1 MKVCIIDNYDSFTY
15 NIVHLLQKIDCNVVV
30 LKNICTIKDIIKQ
43 NPDKIII
50 SPGPGNPKES
60 GICFETIDYFK
71 NKLPILGICLG
82 HQIIAEYFGAKVSN
96 AKKIMHGKKCLIKHN
111 FEPIFNGLKEE
122 FLVARYHSLAID
134 KNTMNDSLKITAWSV
149 EDNEI
154 MGIMHSQLPIYGV
167 QFHPESF
174 LSEYGDLLL
183 KNFLF

>member
-30 LKNICTIKDIIKQ
+30 LKNICTIKDIVEQ

-82 HQIIAEYFGAKVSN
+82 HQIIAEYFG
-96 AKKIMHGKKCLIKHN
+96 I
-111 FEPIFNGLKEE
+111 
-122 FLVARYHSLAID
+122 
-134 KNTMNDSLKITAWSV
+134 
-149 EDNEI
+149 
-154 MGIMHSQLPIYGV
+154 
-167 QFHPESF
+167 
-174 LSEYGDLLL
+174 
-183 KNFLF
+183 